1 MRENV
6 EDLGMDPEEALQDAI
21 QALTLQGVDLSGS
34 LSLASAFSLFSPEL
48 NDRVSQ
54 VLSSAFPAFLA
65 LRTIQFSGRWNP

>member
-34 LSLASAFSLFSPEL
+34 LSLASAFSLFSPER